1 MDYGEQW
8 PRELLTLNRRTH
20 GCGESSGRG
29 PITAVEQIV
38 QIVGFKAGL
47 LREAMSAVSNGY
59 YEDRDA
65 ANRIPKKPVRMRR
78 AIM

>member
-1 MDYGEQW
+1 
-8 PRELLTLNRRTH
+8 
-20 GCGESSGRG
+20 
-29 PITAVEQIV
+29 VEQIV